1 MIRSSA
7 AWSKADIRPGFTGT
21 AQITKS
27 GTAMP
32 AAERTKMGSYKKI
45 GWTDADVRCPFYI
58 TDDRETRSISCEGFG
73 KGVDAV
79 SRFQTIP
86 LMDRHMG
93 LYCVGRFEDCPVYRC
108 TYGCKY
114 QD

>member
-1 MIRSSA
+1 
-7 AWSKADIRPGFTGT
+7 
-21 AQITKS
+21 
-27 GTAMP
+27 MP
-32 AAERTKMGSYKKI
+32 AAERTKMGSYKKT